1 MKGFDECQSDIVKHC
16 TQSVLHFL
24 DFKCPSM
31 LAVDLV
37 YIEFTVQDRV
47 LLSYICSVLHYT
59 NGEGKKTGF
68 VS

>member
-1 MKGFDECQSDIVKHC
+1 M
-16 TQSVLHFL
+16 LHFL

-31 LAVDLV
+31 LAVNLV

-47 LLSYICSVLHYT
+47 LLSYVRSVLHY
-59 NGEGKKTGF
+59 NNDNNSINTGF

>member
-1 MKGFDECQSDIVKHC
+1 MKHC
-16 TQSVLHFL
+16 TQSVLYFL

-31 LAVDLV
+31 LAVNLV

-47 LLSYICSVLHYT
+47 LLSYVCPVIHD
-59 NGEGKKTGF
+59 NNNNDNNTGF

>member
-1 MKGFDECQSDIVKHC
+1 MKHC

-31 LAVDLV
+31 LAVHLV

-47 LLSYICSVLHYT
+47 LLSYIRSVLHYD
-59 NGEGKKTGF
+59 NANNPDNYDNNNKTGF

>member
-1 MKGFDECQSDIVKHC
+1 MKHC

-31 LAVDLV
+31 LTVNLV

-47 LLSYICSVLHYT
+47 LLSYIHSVLHY
-59 NGEGKKTGF
+59 NNNDNNKTGF